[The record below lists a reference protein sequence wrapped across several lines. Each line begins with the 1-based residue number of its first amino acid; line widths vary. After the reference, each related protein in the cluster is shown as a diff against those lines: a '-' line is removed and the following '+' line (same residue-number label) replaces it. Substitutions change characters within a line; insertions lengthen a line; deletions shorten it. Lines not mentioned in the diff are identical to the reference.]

1 MISWQY
7 CTTISEKEKREVN
20 RQPVSFALM
29 FSSGVL
35 GLEFS
40 LQSLFKEEVVFTIV
54 RDGSSLVDL
63 AFESSHCAV

>member
-1 MISWQY
+1 MSTKQ
-7 CTTISEKEKREVN
+7 KREVN

-63 AFESSHCAV
+63 TLESSHCAV